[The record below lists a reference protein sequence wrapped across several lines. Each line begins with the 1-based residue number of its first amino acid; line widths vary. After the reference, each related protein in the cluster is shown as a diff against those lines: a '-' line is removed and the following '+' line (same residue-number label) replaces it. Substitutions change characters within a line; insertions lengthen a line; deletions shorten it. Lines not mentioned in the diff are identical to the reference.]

1 MSRSPVRFRLRAQT
15 DTRSVRFG
23 VWESLA
29 IRLVRDEETGGSNP
43 PTPTLV
49 VLARKHFGGVA
60 ER

>member
-1 MSRSPVRFRLRAQT
+1 MGSTPAGAQTDT

-49 VLARKHFGGVA
+49 MHAAWRHLLNR
-60 ER
+60 